1 MKKLNLGTELSKNE
15 QKKVLGGATLRCNH
29 PDADVVN
36 NFPTCSQAI
45 SYCFGVWQRNVAFC
59 NN

>member
-29 PDADVVN
+29 VDADPVN
-36 NFPTCSQAI
+36 YFPTCTQAA
-45 SYCFGVWQRNVAFC
+45 SYCSAVWRSGIDYC
-59 NN
+59 Y